1 MNFKKNQ
8 VDQKNIMYQSYSK
21 LCSIMTGMG
30 ALKTFSYLT
39 CLAGSFFVIIIID
52 YIQNLVNLC
61 INVELDDV
69 KKLIGKLLFFILAYM
84 LISLVQQIFN
94 RLLTVKGKGIL
105 WEKLY
110 ALLVHKEITF
120 YENNET
126 GDLVSQ
132 IQNDAQTV
140 GEYIATGTVSIASYI
155 TVFLLNFGIMLSI
168 SVPITLITTALLI
181 LGFAATD
188 ILNRKV
194 ADSNKEA
201 YELIAENTQFLLQTI
216 RSFNIIK
223 MLQREDYFIQKYRD
237 LVRNRIY
244 KKDKKISFYLACYL
258 TAFTGVAFVLPV
270 FVLTCCIYALSTGN
284 LNIGQVLALYAL
296 AEQLNQPIIALS
308 NTLNLRKSAIAL
320 SARLYAIL
328 FSENEIA
335 RKVPLKLEDTTE
347 FFVSEFSY
355 GDKEILRDKRLAIH
369 KKEIV
374 CIKGRSGIGKST
386 LAKLLSG
393 LLIGKE
399 NAVCVDGID
408 INTVN
413 RQELY
418 SNILVATQ
426 DTRVIPGT
434 IRENLLLGERY
445 SEEELEEV
453 IRTVQ
458 LTDFVRNEGMDAMLS
473 ESAGNISGGQCQ
485 RICIARMLLRKPK
498 LLILD
503 EPTSALD
510 DGTAKRFVADVVI
523 YAQKYDIKLLVISH
537 RDDFDGYAGQ
547 IIELSA

>member
-1 MNFKKNQ
+1 M
-8 VDQKNIMYQSYSK
+8 
-21 LCSIMTGMG
+21 
-30 ALKTFSYLT
+30 
-39 CLAGSFFVIIIID
+39 
-52 YIQNLVNLC
+52 
-61 INVELDDV
+61 
-69 KKLIGKLLFFILAYM
+69 
-84 LISLVQQIFN
+84 
-94 RLLTVKGKGIL
+94 
-105 WEKLY
+105 
-110 ALLVHKEITF
+110 
-120 YENNET
+120 
-126 GDLVSQ
+126 
-132 IQNDAQTV
+132 
-140 GEYIATGTVSIASYI
+140 
-155 TVFLLNFGIMLSI
+155 
-168 SVPITLITTALLI
+168 
-181 LGFAATD
+181 
-188 ILNRKV
+188 
-194 ADSNKEA
+194 
-201 YELIAENTQFLLQTI
+201 
-216 RSFNIIK
+216 
-223 MLQREDYFIQKYRD
+223 
-237 LVRNRIY
+237 
-244 KKDKKISFYLACYL
+244 
-258 TAFTGVAFVLPV
+258 
-270 FVLTCCIYALSTGN
+270 
-284 LNIGQVLALYAL
+284 
-296 AEQLNQPIIALS
+296 
-308 NTLNLRKSAIAL
+308 
-320 SARLYAIL
+320 
-328 FSENEIA
+328 
-335 RKVPLKLEDTTE
+335 
-347 FFVSEFSY
+347 
-355 GDKEILRDKRLAIH
+355 RDKRLAIH

-399 NAVCVDGID
+399 NAVCVNGID

>member
-1 MNFKKNQ
+1 M
-8 VDQKNIMYQSYSK
+8 MA
-21 LCSIMTGMG
+21 GMKVYKI
-30 ALKTFSYLT
+30 LDFLT
-39 CLAGSFFVIIIID
+39 CLIITFLVVSMID
-52 YIQNLVNLC
+52 SIQNLVNLC
-61 INVELDDV
+61 INIELDGV
-69 KKLIGKLLFFILAYM
+69 KKLIGKLLILILAYM
-84 LISLVQQIFN
+84 LVSLVHQIFQ

-110 ALLVHKEITF
+110 TLLVHKEIRF

-140 GEYIATGTVSIASYI
+140 GEYIATGTVSIVSHI
-155 TVFLLNFGIMLSI
+155 IVFLLNFGIMLSI

-201 YELIAENTQFLLQTI
+201 YELTAENTQFLLQTFQ
-216 RSFNIIK
+216 SFSIIK
-223 MLQREDYFIQKYRD
+223 MLQREEYFVRKYRD
-237 LVRNRIY
+237 LVRNHIY
-244 KKDKKISFYLACYL
+244 KKDKKISVYLACYL
-258 TAFTGVAFVLPV
+258 TAFTGVAFALPV
-270 FVLTCCIYALSTGN
+270 FVLTCCIYALSKGN

-320 SARLYAIL
+320 STRLYAIL

-335 RKVPLKLEDTTE
+335 RETSLKLEDTTE
-347 FFVSEFSY
+347 FSVSEFSY

-374 CIKGRSGIGKST
+374 CLKGRSGIGKST

-408 INTVN
+408 INTIS
-413 RQELY
+413 RRELY
-418 SNILVATQ
+418 SNILVAAQ
-426 DTRVIPGT
+426 EPYIISGT
-434 IRENLLLGERY
+434 LRENLLLGEEY
-445 SEEELEEV
+445 SEGELEEV
-453 IRTVQ
+453 VSTVQ

-473 ESAGNISGGQCQ
+473 EGAGNISGGQCQ

-510 DGTAKRFVADVVI
+510 DGTAEKFVRDLIA

-547 IIELSA
+547 AIELAA

>member
-1 MNFKKNQ
+1 MMKG
-8 VDQKNIMYQSYSK
+8 
-21 LCSIMTGMG
+21 LGT
-30 ALKTFSYLT
+30 LKTFSYLT
-39 CLAGSFFVIIIID
+39 CLVGSFFVIVIID
-52 YIQNLVNLC
+52 CIQNLVNLC
-61 INVELDDV
+61 INVELDNV
-69 KKLIGKLLFFILAYM
+69 KNLIGKLLIFILAYM
-84 LISLVQQIFN
+84 LINLVQQISY

-110 ALLVHKEITF
+110 TLLVHKEITF

-140 GEYIATGTVSIASYI
+140 GEYIATGTVSIVSHI

-216 RSFNIIK
+216 RSFSVIK

-237 LVRNRIY
+237 LVRNHIY

-320 SARLYAIL
+320 STRLYAIL

-408 INTVN
+408 INTIS
-413 RQELY
+413 RRELY
-418 SNILVATQ
+418 TNILVATQ
-426 DTRVIPGT
+426 DTCVISGT
-434 IRENLLLGERY
+434 LRENLLLGEQY
-445 SEEELEEV
+445 SEDELEEV
-453 IRTVQ
+453 IRTAQ
-458 LTDFVRNEGMDAMLS
+458 LTDFVRSEGMDAILS
-473 ESAGNISGGQCQ
+473 EGAANISGGQCQ

-510 DGTAKRFVADVVI
+510 DGTAEKFVRDIIA
-523 YAQKYDIKLLVISH
+523 YARRYDMKLLVISH
-537 RDDFDGYAGQ
+537 RDDFDRYAGQ
-547 IIELSA
+547 VIELVA